1 MEHDNFTLRYVNCKL
16 LSTPRYKGTWVAL
29 ISPNPFG
36 HVWAIWFLAID
47 QQNRRK
53 YEVSKEWVQLK
64 PEIPAKNGI
73 QMVIHGVILP

>member
-1 MEHDNFTLRYVNCKL
+1 M
-16 LSTPRYKGTWVAL
+16 